1 MMLKSVPD
9 MQADFLTRSL
19 LLEENYEDV
28 MGQLDGKVKEK
39 DGESCGNNVVLPNA
53 YAATFHRFVTDSSHS
68 LADHSLLMKEENKK
82 MATIFAK
89 YEAIWTDNMKDLR
102 QQAVLIE
109 NQIIK
114 LSGKLAK
121 FNCYVIHDSD
131 SD

>member
-1 MMLKSVPD
+1 
-9 MQADFLTRSL
+9 
-19 LLEENYEDV
+19 

-39 DGESCGNNVVLPNA
+39 DGESSGKNVVLPNA

-109 NQIIK
+109 NQRTK